1 LYPVPF
7 ASLTGLVR
15 DAVKVSLALFK
26 VMVPIILVVKL
37 LKELGGIEY
46 LAAPLGPVM
55 ELVGLPAGLG
65 LAWATAMLSNIYSG
79 LIVFQALAGE
89 TGPLTEA
96 QVTVLG
102 VLMLIA
108 HNLLVE
114 GQVTKRCGVSFFGQ
128 NLLRIGGAF
137 ACAWLLHVLFASTG
151 ILSGPAV
158 MLWLPPPAESSL
170 LGWAWGETKNLCY
183 IFLIILALMGLMR
196 LLNFLGL
203 TRLLEKLLTP
213 FLKLMG
219 IGSTAA
225 TVTVIG
231 MTMGLT
237 YGGGLIIH
245 ETQAGHISKKD
256 VFAAVSLMSL
266 SHALIEDTL
275 LLALIGT
282 SPWGSLVG
290 RLLFSLVVTAMLS
303 RWAASREHAGLAAK
317 A

>member
-1 LYPVPF
+1 
-7 ASLTGLVR
+7 VR
-15 DAVKVSLALFK
+15 DAVKASLELFK
-26 VMVPIILVVKL
+26 VMIPIIILVKIL
-37 LKELGGIEY
+37 QELGVVDY

-55 ELVGLPAGLG
+55 ELLGLPPAMG

-79 LIVFQALAGE
+79 LIVFQALAAGA
-89 TGPLTEA
+89 GPLTEA

-114 GQVTKRCGVSFFGQ
+114 GQVTKRCGTSFLGQ
-128 NLLRIGGAF
+128 NTLRVLGALG
-137 ACAWLLHVLFASTG
+137 CAWILHMIFSAWGLFTS
-151 ILSGPAV
+151 PAV
-158 MLWLPPPAESSL
+158 MLWMPPKPEATT
-170 LGWAWGETKNLCY
+170 LGWAAGEAKNLGY
-183 IFLIILALMGLMR
+183 IFLIILSLMGLMR
-196 LLNFLGL
+196 VLNAVGL
-203 TRLLEKLLTP
+203 TRLLEIILTP

-219 IGSTAA
+219 IGPTAA

-245 ETQAGHISKKD
+245 ETRAGHIPPRD

-266 SHALIEDTL
+266 SHALIEDTM

-282 SPWGSLVG
+282 SPWGSLAG
-290 RLLFSLVVTAMLS
+290 RLLFSLVVTAALS
-303 RWAASREHAGLAAK
+303 RWASARERRTAA
-317 A
+317 